1 MDVLVAGAAGAIGR
15 RLVPQL
21 VERGHRVVATT
32 RTTGKLNELRAMGAE
47 AVVMDGLDPVVV
59 GEVVGRAAPEVVVHQ
74 MTALHGVGNLRR
86 FDREFAATNALRTS
100 GTDHLLSAA
109 AAAGARRFVAQSYT
123 GWPNLRA
130 GGAVKTE
137 ADPLDPDPPEA
148 QRQTLRAISYLERA
162 VLDSPSPEPVV
173 LRYGSF
179 YGPGASDDFVTLVR
193 KRKLPIAGSG
203 DGVWSFIH
211 IDDAAA
217 ATVSAVEGGAT
228 GIFNI
233 VDDEPARV
241 SQWLPFLAEA
251 IGAKPP
257 HRVPVWLA
265 RLAGGE
271 VAASLLTQVRGSS
284 NAKAR
289 LELGWAPRWTTWRDG
304 FRDGLGDGARWAG
317 EVTAGPAQRGDE

>member
-21 VERGHRVVATT
+21 VARGHRVVAAT
-32 RTTGKLNELRAMGAE
+32 RSPRKLEELRAMGAE
-47 AVVMDGLDPVVV
+47 AVVMDGLDPVAV

-74 MTALHGVGNLRR
+74 MTALHGAGNLRR
-86 FDREFAATNALRTS
+86 FDREFAGTNSLRTT

-130 GGAVKTE
+130 GGPVKAE
-137 ADPLDPDPPEA
+137 EDALDPDPPAA
-148 QRQTLRAISYLERA
+148 QRQTLQAIRHLERA
-162 VLDSPSPEPVV
+162 VLNSPPLEPVV

-179 YGPGASDDFVTLVR
+179 YGPGASEDFVAMVR
-193 KRKLPIAGSG
+193 RRKLPVAGSG
-203 DGVWSFIH
+203 AGVWSFIH

-217 ATVSAVEGGAT
+217 ATVLAVERNVIGT
-228 GIFNI
+228 FNI
-233 VDDEPARV
+233 VDDEPAQV
-241 SQWLPFLAEA
+241 SEWLPFLAEA
-251 IGAKPP
+251 IGANKP
-257 HRVPVWLA
+257 HRVPILLA

-271 VAASLLTQVRGSS
+271 VAVSLLTQVRGSS

-289 LELGWAPRWTTWRDG
+289 RELGWQPRWTTWRDG
-304 FRDGLGDGARWAG
+304 FRDGLNDRTRPSN
-317 EVTAGPAQRGDE
+317 EVTAGKVSPGDR

>member
-32 RTTGKLNELRAMGAE
+32 RSPGKLDELGAMGAE
-47 AVVMDGLDPVVV
+47 AVIMDGLDPVAV

-74 MTALHGVGNLRR
+74 MTALKGVNNLRR

-100 GTDHLLSAA
+100 GTDHLLTAA

-130 GGAVKTE
+130 GGQVKTE
-137 ADPLDPDPPEA
+137 EDPLDPDPPAA
-148 QRQTLRAISYLERA
+148 QRETLQAIGYLERA
-162 VLDSPSPEPVV
+162 VLDSPLEPVV

-179 YGPGASDDFVTLVR
+179 YGHGASDDFMALVR
-193 KRKLPIAGSG
+193 KRKLPVAGSG
-203 DGVWSFIH
+203 GGVWSFIH

-217 ATVSAVEGGAT
+217 ATVLAVEGRAT
-228 GIFNI
+228 GTFNI
-233 VDDEPARV
+233 VDDDPAPV

-257 HRVPVWLA
+257 HSVPVWLA
-265 RLAGGE
+265 RLAGGD
-271 VAASLLTQVRGSS
+271 VAVSLLTQIRVRPMRRRDRSS
-284 NAKAR
+284 AGGRGGCPGETDFGTASTNARGHRAR
-289 LELGWAPRWTTWRDG
+289 
-304 FRDGLGDGARWAG
+304 
-317 EVTAGPAQRGDE
+317 